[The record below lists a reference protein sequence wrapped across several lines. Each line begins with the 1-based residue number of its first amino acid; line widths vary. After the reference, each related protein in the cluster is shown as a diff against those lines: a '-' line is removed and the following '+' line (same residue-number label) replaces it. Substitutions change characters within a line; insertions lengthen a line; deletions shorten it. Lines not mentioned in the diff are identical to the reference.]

1 MTARVKGRR
10 RALVRV
16 PAVLAALAT
25 ALLDGL
31 LACFGFALPLI
42 AVAVVL
48 AALLCA
54 FTVAESRLSK
64 GRVGLFARRAT
75 ITLPRSLPP
84 RAVDQ
89 LERSVGDK
97 VQQLAAEPVP
107 PVGELAALEVREPVG
122 AAPIADVVIEA
133 PSDDF
138 DPARL
143 VVAPSP
149 ATATPDGKAVGGEP
163 KWRVAQVADS

>member
-1 MTARVKGRR
+1 MTTRVKGRR

-42 AVAVVL
+42 ALAVLLV
-48 AALLCA
+48 ALLCA

-64 GRVGLFARRAT
+64 GHVGLFARRAT

-84 RAVDQ
+84 RAVAQ
-89 LERSVGDK
+89 LERSVGAK
-97 VQQLAAEPVP
+97 VQQLTAEPAP
-107 PVGELAALEVREPVG
+107 PVGELAALEVRAPVE
-122 AAPIADVVIEA
+122 AAPTADVIVAA

-138 DPARL
+138 DPTKL
-143 VVAPSP
+143 VVAASP
-149 ATATPDGKAVGGEP
+149 AAASPVDQAGAGKP
-163 KWRVAQVADS
+163 KWRVAQSAES